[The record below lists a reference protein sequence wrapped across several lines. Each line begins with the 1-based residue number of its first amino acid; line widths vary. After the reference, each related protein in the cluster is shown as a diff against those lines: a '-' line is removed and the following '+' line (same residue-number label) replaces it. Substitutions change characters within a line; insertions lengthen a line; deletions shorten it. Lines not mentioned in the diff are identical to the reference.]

1 MSRTS
6 FLLVEILT
14 FLVFIGLGFTVG
26 SNIWDNNVTQV
37 ETSFP
42 KTLPEPLLS
51 LPDGERILL
60 LAGVDNFNTSQ
71 PQLESLW
78 LLTYYLEDAPIQFLP
93 IYPSGI
99 NPPTEL
105 ERTLINT
112 FSLENDNGKTS
123 LNPEFL
129 GILSDSNYWVSGY
142 LVFDSYAYAQ
152 AINLIGG
159 LPTHQGSLSGEQIL
173 DSIPLAAEDPHAA
186 HVQQILSLGQ
196 ACQTI
201 SRMPSHPNWQSMVHL
216 FADKHIFTNLNP
228 NGLLVELQQL
238 TVEPSRVRCEFPSWS
253 AVP

>member
-26 SNIWDNNVTQV
+26 SNFWDNNATQI
-37 ETSFP
+37 ETSLP
-42 KTLPEPLLS
+42 KAMPEPLLS

-60 LAGVDNFNTSQ
+60 LAGVDHVNTNQ
-71 PQLESLW
+71 PRLQSLW

-112 FSLENDNGKTS
+112 FSLVNDNGKTS

-129 GILSDSNYWVSGY
+129 GILSHSNYWVSGY

-152 AINLIGG
+152 VINLIGG
-159 LPTHQGSLSGEQIL
+159 LPTDQGTFSGEQIL
-173 DSIPLAAEDPHAA
+173 DTIPLADEDPQAA

-201 SRMPSHPNWQSMVHL
+201 SRMPSRPNWQSIMHL
-216 FADKHIFTNLNP
+216 IADKHIHTDLNP